1 MNKRIKSELS
11 IIVLTCNIIKIT
23 IKKIRYKKINKRVAK
38 IQRKMS
44 KIELVIV
51 IKKIKK
57 IDCINMLKDRY
68 N

>member
-11 IIVLTCNIIKIT
+11 IIVLTCNIVKIT
-23 IKKIRYKKINKRVAK
+23 IKKIKYKKINERVAK
-38 IQRKMS
+38 IYREVS

-51 IKKIKK
+51 IKEIEKINY
-57 IDCINMLKDRY
+57 INMLKDKC